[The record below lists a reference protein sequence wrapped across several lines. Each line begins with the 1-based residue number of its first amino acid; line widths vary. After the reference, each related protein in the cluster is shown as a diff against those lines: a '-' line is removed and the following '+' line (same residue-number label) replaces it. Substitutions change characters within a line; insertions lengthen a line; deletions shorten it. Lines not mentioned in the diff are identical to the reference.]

1 MFCFDDIV
9 YHLENAEMTPELHDD
24 LINFSF
30 NKLWGHWGV
39 KKSDPAWNYVNM
51 HNFLE
56 CLKRLVCHHIY
67 SCVLC
72 IFIL

>member
-1 MFCFDDIV
+1 MFCFYDIV

-24 LINFSF
+24 LVNFSF
-30 NKLWGHWGV
+30 DNF
-39 KKSDPAWNYVNM
+39 WNVNNSRDIV
-51 HNFLE
+51 HGFSVLFLK
-56 CLKRLVCHHIY
+56 CLKRLVRYHIY